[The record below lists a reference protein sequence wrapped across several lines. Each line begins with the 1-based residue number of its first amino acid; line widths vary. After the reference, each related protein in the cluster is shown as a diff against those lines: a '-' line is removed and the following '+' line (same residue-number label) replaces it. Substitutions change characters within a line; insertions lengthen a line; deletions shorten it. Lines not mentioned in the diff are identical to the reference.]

1 MKRPKPVALT
11 EAEIDQAIE
20 SSPLM
25 ELKSRLSRNESEL
38 ANKQISTP
46 FAALDAIEALYVA
59 HLKGHSSE
67 QLSIA
72 LPDAWGE
79 ETVAIPLPVLAALA
93 FGWSEY
99 RNAPAGRTLG
109 ECLKIEGAGQGK
121 RPSKQIIAKKRER
134 FGYAYATL
142 KEYALARTAGTPVS
156 LEQAIETISEKR
168 GVGYDTVKNAI
179 GTFRGEAIKLLK
191 EQGWWKEG

>member
-1 MKRPKPVALT
+1 MKRAKPIALT
-11 EAEIDQAIE
+11 EAELDDA
-20 SSPLM
+20 SNASPVSALR
-25 ELKSRLSRNESEL
+25 SRFRRNEASL
-38 ANKQISTP
+38 ARKEISTC
-46 FAALDAIEALYVA
+46 FAALDAVEALYVG
-59 HLKGHSSE
+59 HEKGYTSD
-67 QLSIA
+67 QLSEA
-72 LPDAWGE
+72 FPEAWGE

-168 GVGYDTVKNAI
+168 GVGYDTVKNAL